1 MTSTLRTAPA
11 QAIPGPRR
19 IPLIGQMPAILRLSQ
34 KPLALLT
41 DQYKHFGSL
50 SGLTSF
56 QNGGQGTLLAFG
68 PEFNQAV
75 LSNPVVFHNPNL
87 ASFGDS
93 AFTRLVSGL
102 VTMNGERHRQQR
114 RLIMPAFHKQAV
126 ANYHDLMVNYT
137 ADMLDRW
144 QTADQIDLMPE
155 LRQLI
160 LRIVSHSLFGLDEI
174 WKNER
179 LGNLI
184 DQFTRM
190 TNAPQYL
197 IVPPLRRQLY
207 KLSEQLEG
215 ELVTLINQKRASET
229 PSNDVLSLLIQAHDE
244 DGTRLTDGELIGQL
258 AILFIAGHE
267 TTVNALAWTLIL
279 LARYPEIRLALAE
292 TLNST
297 RAERPTIEQV
307 YGLPLLDYF
316 IKESM
321 RLLPPIVYTARIGV
335 EAFEL
340 GGYRLAK
347 DSMVIL
353 SHFVT
358 HRMPEIYANPDEFLP
373 ERWESLDVSPYHYL
387 PFSAGSR
394 MCIGATFASLEMR
407 TVLAML
413 LKRFQIAPL
422 GKIDYQVAGNI
433 LHPKGKVASVI
444 YPAMERRSALQF
456 SGNIRELVG

>member
-11 QAIPGPRR
+11 PAIPGPRR
-19 IPLIGQMPAILRLSQ
+19 LPLIGQLSAIWRLNQ
-34 KPLALLT
+34 KPLALLS
-41 DQYKHFGSL
+41 DQYRRFGSI
-50 SGLTSF
+50 SGLTTF
-56 QNGGQGTLLAFG
+56 ENGGQGTLLAFG

-75 LSNPVVFHNPNL
+75 LTNPALFHNPNL
-87 ASFGDS
+87 TSFGDS
-93 AFTRLVSGL
+93 AFTRLLSGL

-137 ADMLDRW
+137 ADMLDHW
-144 QTADQIDLMPE
+144 QTADQIDLMLE

-160 LRIVSHSLFGLDEI
+160 LRIVSHSLFGLEDVG
-174 WKNER
+174 KNER

-190 TNAPQYL
+190 VNAPQYL
-197 IVPPLRRQLY
+197 LVPPLRRQLY

-215 ELVTLINQKRASET
+215 ELVTLINQKRARET

-279 LARYPEIRLALAE
+279 LARYPKLRLALAE
-292 TLNST
+292 TLDST
-297 RAERPTIEQV
+297 FDEMSPTIEQV
-307 YGLPLLDYF
+307 YGLPLLDHV

-321 RLLPPIVYTARIGV
+321 RLLPPVVYTARIGV
-335 EAFEL
+335 EAFDL
-340 GGYRLAK
+340 GGYKLAK

-358 HRMPEIYANPDEFLP
+358 HRMPEIYADPEEFLP
-373 ERWESLDVSPYHYL
+373 ERWENLDVSPYHYL
-387 PFSAGSR
+387 PFSAGAR
-394 MCIGATFASLEMR
+394 MCIGATFAS
-407 TVLAML
+407 
-413 LKRFQIAPL
+413 
-422 GKIDYQVAGNI
+422 
-433 LHPKGKVASVI
+433 
-444 YPAMERRSALQF
+444 
-456 SGNIRELVG
+456 